1 MLERLL
7 ERISLSPYR
16 NNFILK
22 GGFLISA
29 IVGLGTRSTMD
40 LDTTLK
46 GFPLNHESIEVVFK
60 SICSIKVQDNVCFE
74 MLNIHDIR
82 KEDDYP
88 GIRVSLYAKCAKAN

>member
-1 MLERLL
+1 MQFKSRIKAYAQEKQISPQLVLQDYMLERLL

-40 LDTTLK
+40 LDT
-46 GFPLNHESIEVVFK
+46 S
-60 SICSIKVQDNVCFE
+60 SKVS
-74 MLNIHDIR
+74 
-82 KEDDYP
+82 P
-88 GIRVSLYAKCAKAN
+88 

>member
-1 MLERLL
+1 MQFKSRIKAYAKEKQISPQLVLQDYMLERLL

-40 LDTTLK
+40 LDT
-46 GFPLNHESIEVVFK
+46 S
-60 SICSIKVQDNVCFE
+60 SKVS
-74 MLNIHDIR
+74 
-82 KEDDYP
+82 P
-88 GIRVSLYAKCAKAN
+88 